1 VSKSH
6 LKKYKKLRKIH
17 NLLRKCCQSPE
28 KTLANRRKI
37 VYACMRY
44 PISVSRTVL
53 VQNIRSHA
61 GKGDRQAGDIRS
73 DMDPSVPPLCE
84 ARYQHTVLGG
94 PSWVSLTKPF
104 AAVSAEMILYLQRVN
119 RSSTSKKVSWMNPVA
134 ALPAVRLAAIRLVVQ
149 VGVRNVPHV
158 RCTQSFALSAES
170 RRKCRSF
177 PRTTAPSIA
186 APAMTRCA

>member
-1 VSKSH
+1 M
-6 LKKYKKLRKIH
+6 
-17 NLLRKCCQSPE
+17 
-28 KTLANRRKI
+28 LANRRKI

-94 PSWVSLTKPF
+94 PS
-104 AAVSAEMILYLQRVN
+104 
-119 RSSTSKKVSWMNPVA
+119 
-134 ALPAVRLAAIRLVVQ
+134 
-149 VGVRNVPHV
+149 
-158 RCTQSFALSAES
+158 
-170 RRKCRSF
+170 
-177 PRTTAPSIA
+177 
-186 APAMTRCA
+186 